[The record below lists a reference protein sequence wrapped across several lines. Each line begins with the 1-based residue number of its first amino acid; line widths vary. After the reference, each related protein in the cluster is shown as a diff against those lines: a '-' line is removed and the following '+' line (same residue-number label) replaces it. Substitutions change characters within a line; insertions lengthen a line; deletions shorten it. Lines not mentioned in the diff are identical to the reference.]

1 MSAFT
6 KTDNLNSSVN
16 FKAVK
21 IVAFVRVE
29 LGPPGLRPRRTKSS
43 YSTQRAA
50 GRVELGQM
58 NLPVLYAVGGRSA
71 VILRGK
77 KRDRVILKITEH
89 LFVLAGTFN
98 WVFEW
103 R

>member
-6 KTDNLNSSVN
+6 KTGNLNSSVN
-16 FKAVK
+16 FKA
-21 IVAFVRVE
+21 
-29 LGPPGLRPRRTKSS
+29 RPRRTRTRP
-43 YSTQRAA
+43 YSMQRAA
-50 GRVELGQM
+50 GRLHRTSTNEL
-58 NLPVLYAVGGRSA
+58 AR
-71 VILRGK
+71 ILRSERPVGK
-77 KRDRVILKITEH
+77 KRDRVILNITEH